1 MTPLELKGAYKRLL
15 ETDDGEVVL
24 KDLEHRFHIN
34 ASTYSSEVTDTAY
47 REGQRTVVLF
57 LKSMLQDWDPQIK
70 EQFDE

>member
-1 MTPLELKGAYKRLL
+1 MNPADLKGAYKRIL

-34 ASTYSSEVTDTAY
+34 ASTYSSEATDTAY

-57 LKSMLQDWDPQIK
+57 LKNMLADWDQKLKDQIN
-70 EQFDE
+70 E